1 MASPSCVF
9 KLYYDDGPSPSTRR
23 YGYQGPLALEQV
35 YTGLHERAAQVFHL
49 PRTDIVLSVRDSL
62 GNPSL
67 TLDSFAAFT
76 QHVCDPLAQ
85 HPEKAKI
92 DDKKRVVLGF
102 VVQSKAALER
112 AERHKA
118 ASRQAAAAV
127 SAAAAT
133 AAPVGT
139 KRKADG
145 YVEGDKVHPERLGP
159 RGPREAVPSAS
170 AAVAEKGYAP
180 SYVKPPFV
188 LAEPHVPTT
197 EAASQAIKRKS
208 PSPESAPAPALELAE
223 SWTGVKALLGKF
235 VRDLNSHL
243 ADTFGDEAA
252 PFELREHSADPD
264 VVEVKEDVKIE
275 KAAAKD
281 EATKVEDKKVVH
293 YSVYCDCC
301 MKTIVGS
308 RFKCC
313 ACSNYDLCDQCV
325 DARCDF
331 HPAPHHFVEID
342 RPHASPVPSTRGA
355 LKREPKFKLDDEA
368 KPDVVEKEVKP
379 VVHSATCD
387 VCNRTIV
394 GSRFK
399 CLQCADYDACAA
411 CKYER
416 IDEVHPHHNFVRVDE
431 PKHIQHRPQPDS
443 RTVHRNII
451 CDGCNQSP
459 LVGVRYH
466 CTHADC
472 ATDGGFDLCSACE
485 SLPIPIHP
493 HDHNLLKIREP
504 LNPFSPTGRT
514 IVEQATQHA
523 QDLVA
528 RAVDQGAERHGIVA
542 ALSSG
547 PIASV
552 LESLG
557 VHVPV
562 SSAPSAAAP
571 APVAPA
577 VAAAASPKILSAELV
592 DGPGED
598 KTLVVDV
605 DVSQLPVERLQGL
618 PAEIHVPVSLAT
630 QQTDEPV
637 AAVEDVKAVQTNLD
651 EQLAELQLNDVVE
664 PESSDIETEGVDS
677 ENDESLPSGPA
688 PVVQDDSPRA
698 VFVADLTLLDGSV
711 VPAGSEFH
719 KVWTVR
725 NSGTTS
731 WPAGTRLVHVGGFS
745 SKVAGGASRVKSF
758 AVAVVAPGEVA
769 EVQCECKAPDDSGRY
784 MDFWRL
790 SAPDGTR
797 FGDRLWIDAT
807 VINEAESDLAR
818 SSCADGTS
826 ATANGSDGTMSGSH
840 QSLSSSSFVAPS
852 LTAAGKAAS
861 VPPSVASSSSS
872 SAAHSPRI
880 APSSSG
886 FSVPSH
892 LAPSSVAGSEFE
904 SVQAGTASRAGS
916 EGVYLSGDED
926 ALSDEDESSDESSS
940 ESDSDL
946 STSSDED
953 DSEVEFVL
961 VDRA

>member
-49 PRTDIVLSVRDSL
+49 ARNDVVLSVRDSL

-67 TLDSFAAFT
+67 TLESFAAFV
-76 QHVCDPLAQ
+76 QHVCDPLVQ

-112 AERHKA
+112 TERRKAE
-118 ASRQAAAAV
+118 SRQATAAV
-127 SAAAAT
+127 ATATAAVATAAAAAAT
-133 AAPVGT
+133 AAAT
-139 KRKADG
+139 ANKRKADEDA
-145 YVEGDKVHPERLGP
+145 EGHQVYLERSAARPP
-159 RGPREAVPSAS
+159 RKTAPRAS
-170 AAVAEKGYAP
+170 AAAAKTGYAP
-180 SYVKPPFV
+180 SYIT
-188 LAEPHVPTT
+188 LASSASDSPVVTT
-197 EAASQAIKRKS
+197 EAASQTVRPES
-208 PSPESAPAPALELAE
+208 PSPSPTSAPARQLEPAE

-252 PFELREHSADPD
+252 PFELRERSPTPD
-264 VVEVKEDVKIE
+264 VVKVEEDVKVE
-275 KAAAKD
+275 KATVD
-281 EATKVEDKKVVH
+281 EVDKKVVH

-308 RFKCC
+308 RFKCA
-313 ACSNYDLCDQCV
+313 ACTNYDLCGECV

-331 HPAPHHFVEID
+331 HPAPHNFLEIA
-342 RPHASPVPSTRGA
+342 RPYASPVPSTRGS
-355 LKREPKFKLDDEA
+355 LKRVLGFKPVVEV
-368 KPDVVEKEVKP
+368 KPDVVENEVKP

-387 VCNRTIV
+387 VCTRTIV
-394 GSRFK
+394 GTRFK
-399 CLQCADYDACAA
+399 CLQCADYDCCGA
-411 CKYER
+411 CKTEYV
-416 IDEVHPHHNFVRVDE
+416 DEVHPHHNFVAVSD
-431 PKHIQHRPQPDS
+431 PKDIQHRPQPDS
-443 RTVHRNII
+443 RTVHRNIV

-466 CTHADC
+466 CTHPAC
-472 ATDGGFDLCSACE
+472 SQDGGFDLCSACE
-485 SLPIPIHP
+485 SLPIPVHP

-504 LNPFSPTGRT
+504 LNPFSHVGRT
-514 IVEQATQHA
+514 VVEHATEHA
-523 QDLVA
+523 QNLLSRVE
-528 RAVDQGAERHGIVA
+528 QGAERHGIVA

-557 VHVPV
+557 IHVPV
-562 SSAPSAAAP
+562 PAAP
-571 APVAPA
+571 APGARA
-577 VAAAASPKILSAELV
+577 IAAESPKVMSAELV
-592 DGPGED
+592 EGPGED
-598 KTLVVDV
+598 KTLVIDV
-605 DVSQLPVERLQGL
+605 DVSQLTAEQLKGL
-618 PAEIHVPVSLAT
+618 PAELHVPVSLSS
-630 QQTDEPV
+630 QQAAD
-637 AAVEDVKAVQTNLD
+637 AVEAVETKLG
-651 EQLAELQLNDVVE
+651 EMQLNDAPQPDSSEVDTE
-664 PESSDIETEGVDS
+664 ADESD
-677 ENDESLPSGPA
+677 NDESSSPSMPA
-688 PVVQDDSPRA
+688 SVVQDDSPRA
-698 VFVADLTLLDGSV
+698 VFVSDITLLDGSV

-719 KVWTVR
+719 KVWAVR
-725 NSGTTS
+725 NSGTSS

-758 AVAVVAPGEVA
+758 AVAAAAPGEVV
-769 EVQCECKAPDDSGRY
+769 EIQCECKAPDDSGHVI
-784 MDFWRL
+784 DFWRL
-790 SAPDGTR
+790 STPDGAR
-797 FGDRLWIDAT
+797 FGDRLWVD
-807 VINEAESDLAR
+807 VSVEAEGDVAR
-818 SSCADGTS
+818 SSRDDTGSPLDA
-826 ATANGSDGTMSGSH
+826 SDGTMTGSH
-840 QSLSSSSFVAPS
+840 QSLSSSSFVTPS
-852 LTAAGKAAS
+852 LNAAGKAAS
-861 VPPSVASSSSS
+861 LPPSEAPSVASS
-872 SAAHSPRI
+872 SAAHSPRV
-880 APSSSG
+880 APSSSS

-892 LAPSSVAGSEFE
+892 LASSSVAGSEFE

-926 ALSDEDESSDESSS
+926 ASSDEDEDESEDESSS

>member
-49 PRTDIVLSVRDSL
+49 PRNDIVLSVRDSL

-67 TLDSFAAFT
+67 TLDSFAAFV
-76 QHVCDPLAQ
+76 QHVCDPLAK

-112 AERHKA
+112 AERRKA
-118 ASRQAAAAV
+118 ESRKAAAAV
-127 SAAAAT
+127 ANAAAAT
-133 AAPVGT
+133 AASSVN
-139 KRKADG
+139 KRKADEDA
-145 YVEGDKVHPERLGP
+145 EGDHVHFERQSARAPRKV
-159 RGPREAVPSAS
+159 VPCAS
-170 AAVAEKGYAP
+170 TATASKGYAP
-180 SYVKPPFV
+180 GYYKSPPV
-188 LAEPHVPTT
+188 LAVPTT
-197 EAASQAIKRKS
+197 EAASQTVKPKSPS
-208 PSPESAPAPALELAE
+208 PSPESAPAPPLEPAE

-252 PFELREHSADPD
+252 PFELREHSATSD
-264 VVEVKEDVKIE
+264 VVKVEEDGKVEKDVVKN
-275 KAAAKD
+275 
-281 EATKVEDKKVVH
+281 EATKVEDKKVAH
-293 YSVYCDCC
+293 YNVYCDCC

-308 RFKCC
+308 RFKCG
-313 ACSNYDLCDQCV
+313 ACSNYDLCEECV

-331 HPAPHHFVEID
+331 HPVPHNFVEIA
-342 RPHASPVPSTRGA
+342 RPRASPVPSTRGA
-355 LKREPKFKLDDEA
+355 LKREPKVKVAVEV
-368 KPDVVEKEVKP
+368 KPDVVDKDAKP
-379 VVHSATCD
+379 VVHPATCD

-394 GSRFK
+394 GTRYK
-399 CLQCADYDACAA
+399 CLQCADYDSCAA
-411 CKYER
+411 CKVAYV
-416 IDEVHPHHNFVRVDE
+416 DEVHPAHNFVRVDD
-431 PKHIQHRPQPDS
+431 PKHLQHRPQPDS
-443 RTVHRNII
+443 RTIHRNIV

-466 CTHADC
+466 CTHPAC
-472 ATDGGFDLCSACE
+472 TIEGGFDLCSACE
-485 SLPIPIHP
+485 ALPIPVHP

-504 LNPFSPTGRT
+504 LNPFSPAGRT
-514 IVEQATQHA
+514 VVEQATQHA
-523 QDLVA
+523 QGLLS
-528 RAVDQGAERHGIVA
+528 RAEKSAERHGLVA

-557 VHVPV
+557 VHVPASAAPAV
-562 SSAPSAAAP
+562 APTPAAPSAAA
-571 APVAPA
+571 VET
-577 VAAAASPKILSAELV
+577 PKVMSAELV

-605 DVSQLPVERLQGL
+605 DVSQLSVEQLKGL
-618 PAEIHVPVSLAT
+618 PTEIRVPISLAV
-630 QQTDEPV
+630 QQAADAVE
-637 AAVEDVKAVQTNLD
+637 AVEDVATKLAKV
-651 EQLAELQLNDVVE
+651 QLADDRETDSSE
-664 PESSDIETEGVDS
+664 PDTEG
-677 ENDESLPSGPA
+677 DESESEAEQSPSPM
-688 PVVQDDSPRA
+688 PVANAQDDSLRA
-698 VFVADLTLLDGSV
+698 VFVSDVTLIDGTV
-711 VPAGSEFH
+711 VPAGSMFH
-719 KVWTVR
+719 KVWSVQ

-731 WPAGTRLVHVGGFS
+731 WPTGTRLVHVGGFS
-745 SKVAGGASRVKSF
+745 AKVAGGASRVKSF
-758 AVAVVAPGEVA
+758 VVAAAAPGEVV
-769 EVQCECKAPDDSGRY
+769 ELQCECKAPDDSGHF

-797 FGDRLWIDAT
+797 FGDRLWVDCR
-807 VINEAESDLAR
+807 VEAEGDLAR
-818 SSCADGTS
+818 SSHDGTGPT
-826 ATANGSDGTMSGSH
+826 TAAGSDATMTGSH

-852 LTAAGKAAS
+852 LNAAGKAAS
-861 VPPSVASSSSS
+861 LPPSEAPSVASSSG
-872 SAAHSPRI
+872 AHSPRV

-892 LAPSSVAGSEFE
+892 LAPSSVADSEFE

-926 ALSDEDESSDESSS
+926 ASSDEDESSDESTS

-946 STSSDED
+946 STSSDEE